1 MDIQDEIKKR
11 RRGIAQRIRDRR
23 IELGLSVEEIAAELG
38 KSRATVYRYESS
50 DIQKL
55 PVDVLPPLSE
65 ILETTPSYLMGWTD
79 DPYDYDRD
87 IDNRFASIPIA
98 IYDSLR
104 EQYGD
109 DLKAVWDAWLQIEED
124 SRQEYHR
131 MQANP
136 KDSPVPP
143 GFIPMP
149 EMVKVP
155 LIGRIAC
162 GQPIT
167 AEENVEGLVDAPK
180 NARCDFAL
188 RCEGDSMIDAGISEG
203 DVVFIRSQ
211 PEVNNGQIAAVRI
224 GDEATLKR
232 VYWNGKVLQ
241 LLPENRSYP
250 PLVFSGQEL
259 EQIHIEGLAVAFVHW
274 F

>member
-1 MDIQDEIKKR
+1 MSQIGNKQIMAANIRRLMASKGKDRSAVCADLGFKYSTFSEWVNGTKYPRIDKIEIMANYFGVSKS
-11 RRGIAQRIRDRR
+11 DL
-23 IELGLSVEEIAAELG
+23 IEEYTS
-38 KSRATVYRYESS
+38 
-50 DIQKL
+50 
-55 PVDVLPPLSE
+55 
-65 ILETTPSYLMGWTD
+65 
-79 DPYDYDRD
+79 DYD
-87 IDNRFASIPIA
+87 S
-98 IYDSLR
+98 
-104 EQYGD
+104 
-109 DLKAVWDAWLQIEED
+109 V
-124 SRQEYHR
+124 RQR
-131 MQANP
+131 GT
-136 KDSPVPP
+136 VIPP
-143 GFIPMP
+143 GFQPLP

-180 NARCDFAL
+180 NVHCDFAL

-203 DVVFIRSQ
+203 DIVFIRSQ

-232 VYWNGKVLQ
+232 VYWDGKVLQ

-250 PLVFSGQEL
+250 PMVFSGQEL